1 MEKSSV
7 SRNRRK
13 PDVALVDPAVYVN
26 DDLPLP
32 VLLQQAPVEAAAA
45 TAALSPLPL
54 PLPLPPLT
62 LLPTPTSLI
71 HYPLFS
77 TLFRSSL
84 FVPRELQPPIY
95 LELTGSKCT
104 EGDFRASSGRKLDT
118 KRVASSFPFASNFRH
133 WVVDKRYR
141 DRDTI
146 YRANFITAGS
156 TAREIITSSILQMG
170 HHIRLFT
177 VLWHFLRRNQ

>member
-54 PLPLPPLT
+54 PLPPLT

-84 FVPRELQPPIY
+84 FVPGELQPPIY
-95 LELTGSKCT
+95 LELTGSK
-104 EGDFRASSGRKLDT
+104 
-118 KRVASSFPFASNFRH
+118 
-133 WVVDKRYR
+133 
-141 DRDTI
+141 
-146 YRANFITAGS
+146 
-156 TAREIITSSILQMG
+156 
-170 HHIRLFT
+170 
-177 VLWHFLRRNQ
+177 